1 MVRPSYDT
9 DLSDEQ
15 WLKIVS
21 LFPKANHRGRPRTQ
35 DFREITNAILYLVRA
50 GCAWRLLPHDFPKW
64 QTVYYYFCRW
74 QHEGVWQTIHD
85 VLRAEVRVQAGRNV
99 DPSAAIALCALAK
112 PIADTQSVGT
122 GHHGVSKGFDGGKLI
137 KGRKRHIIVDV
148 MGLLLAVMV
157 HSASIQ
163 ERRGFKM
170 LSFKIRHLFPKL
182 KVIWVDGG
190 YDGQPL
196 QLWVKRWFNW
206 VVETIKRNQDTKGF
220 EVLPKR
226 WVVERTFGWFGR
238 YRRLSKDY
246 EYLPTTS
253 ETMLYIAMINL
264 MLRRLTWGSSSQVS
278 T

>member
-1 MVRPSYDT
+1 MMRPSYDT
-9 DLSDEQ
+9 DLTDEQ
-15 WLKIVS
+15 WLKIAS
-21 LFPKANHRGRPRTQ
+21 FYPEANRRGRPRTQ

-64 QTVYYYFCRW
+64 QTVYYYFRRW
-74 QHEGVWQTIHD
+74 QKEGVWHKIHD
-85 VLRAEVRVQAGRNV
+85 FLRAEVRVQAGRNV
-99 DPSAAIALCALAK
+99 EPSAAVSRSECCRT
-112 PIADTQSVGT
+112 ADTQSIRT
-122 GHHGVSKGFDGGKLI
+122 GHHGLDKGFDGGKLI

-163 ERRGFKM
+163 ERRGFK
-170 LSFKIRHLFPKL
+170 LLLFKIRHLFPKL
-182 KVIWVDGG
+182 KIIWVDGG

-196 QLWVKRWFNW
+196 QLWVQRWFSW
-206 VVETIKRNQDTKGF
+206 LVETIKRNQDTKGF

-253 ETMLYIAMINL
+253 ETMIYIAMINL
-264 MLRRLTWGSSSQVS
+264 MLRRLTWNSSGQVS

>member
-1 MVRPSYDT
+1 MRQSYDT
-9 DLSDEQ
+9 DLIDEQ
-15 WLKIVS
+15 WSKIAS
-21 LFPKANHRGRPRTQ
+21 LYPKVNHRRRPRTI

-50 GCAWRLLPHDFPKW
+50 GCSWRLLPHDFPKW
-64 QTVYYYFCRW
+64 QTVYYYFRRW
-74 QHEGVWQTIHD
+74 QQEGLWQKIHD
-85 VLRAEVRVQAGRNV
+85 TLRAEIRVQAGRNV
-99 DPSAAIALCALAK
+99 EPTAA
-112 PIADTQSVGT
+112 IADTQSIKT
-122 GHHGVSKGFDGGKLI
+122 GYHGLSKGFDGGKLI
-137 KGRKRHIIVDV
+137 KGRKRHVIVDV

-163 ERRGFKM
+163 ERRGFKL

-196 QLWVKRWFNW
+196 KLWVQRWFNW
-206 VVETIKRNQDTKGF
+206 LVETIQRNQDTKGF

-238 YRRLSKDY
+238 YLRLSKDY

-253 ETMLYIAMINL
+253 EAMIYIAMINL
-264 MLRRLTWGSSSQVS
+264 MLRRLTYNYSTQVS

>member
-9 DLSDEQ
+9 DLTDQQ

-64 QTVYYYFCRW
+64 QTVYYYFRRW
-74 QHEGVWQTIHD
+74 QKDGVWKTIHD
-85 VLRAEVRVQAGRNV
+85 VLRAQVRVQAGRNV
-99 DPSAAIALCALAK
+99 EPSAA
-112 PIADTQSVGT
+112 IADTQSVRT

>member
-9 DLSDEQ
+9 DLTDEQ
-15 WLKIVS
+15 WLKIVG
-21 LFPKANHRGRPRTQ
+21 LFPKTNHRGRPRTQ

-64 QTVYYYFCRW
+64 QTVYYYFRRW
-74 QHEGVWQTIHD
+74 QKEEVWPTIHD
-85 VLRAEVRVQAGRNV
+85 TLRAEVRVQAGRNV
-99 DPSAAIALCALAK
+99 EPSAG
-112 PIADTQSVGT
+112 IADPQSIPT
-122 GHHGVSKGFDGGKLI
+122 GHHGLFKGFDGGKLI
-137 KGRKRHIIVDV
+137 KGRKRHILVDV
-148 MGLLLAVMV
+148 MGLLLAVLV

-163 ERRGFKM
+163 ERRGFKL
-170 LSFKIRHLFPKL
+170 LSFQIRHRFPQLKL
-182 KVIWVDGG
+182 IWVDGG

-206 VVETIKRNQDTKGF
+206 VVETIKRNQNTQGF
-220 EVLPKR
+220 EVLPRR

-253 ETMLYIAMINL
+253 ETRLYVAMINL
-264 MLRRLTWGSSSQVS
+264 MLRRLTRSSSSQVL